1 MQQVGNIP
9 LRFRILK
16 LQMAMMSPRS
26 PTESPPPSPLW
37 SQSPELLQPYLERP
51 LTTCIELQPQRVW
64 HWLSINWSFQT
75 FHSCL
80 SWPQKTRWSVM
91 ITNCL
96 IHSKELV
103 GQQCN
108 NQSFTNSSIS
118 STTPTNLNH
127 PPPLPPLPTKVA
139 CRWGMLTAKS

>member
-1 MQQVGNIP
+1 LDFFIFQCFFSIIFQCSIPGDELFKYSRSAVRLLIFFLYMQQVGNIP

-64 HWLSINWSFQT
+64 H
-75 FHSCL
+75 
-80 SWPQKTRWSVM
+80 
-91 ITNCL
+91 
-96 IHSKELV
+96 
-103 GQQCN
+103 
-108 NQSFTNSSIS
+108 
-118 STTPTNLNH
+118 
-127 PPPLPPLPTKVA
+127 
-139 CRWGMLTAKS
+139 